1 MNIKKLSEDLKQD
14 EGIKYEIY
22 LDHLGLPTFGIG
34 HLIVPED
41 PEYGKPVGTKITEN
55 RVMTAFTEDVRR
67 AVYGCRSVYGEKFD
81 LWPEEVQQILIN
93 MCFNLGPTGLSK
105 FKKFRTALE
114 KHQWAQ
120 AAIEGRDS
128 KWYQQV
134 PNRAERLMK
143 RLEALEKNS

>member
-1 MNIKKLSEDLKQD
+1 MNIKKLSEELKQD
-14 EGIKYEIY
+14 EGVKYEIY

-55 RVMTAFTEDVRR
+55 RVMTAFTEDVKK

-105 FKKFRTALE
+105 FKKFREALE
-114 KHQWAQ
+114 RHQWSK
-120 AAIEGRDS
+120 AAVEGRDS
-128 KWYQQV
+128 RWYKQV